1 MCYNNQEVLQHLS
14 SFIQGGDNLKKNE
27 SLIISGNV
35 SSNLGDV
42 LYNFGL
48 NWWIVSTTGNSQLL
62 GLVISISTIPI
73 IFSNLI
79 SGVISDN
86 FNKKKIIVLM
96 DFLTFVTCLL
106 LAIYTDPNEINL
118 VTVIILNSFIGI
130 FYSFFSPAARSIVPI
145 LIPSEEIKKVN
156 SRISSLNESIK
167 IVAPMIGGF
176 LIALPNFNIKYY
188 FAIISATFLLSA
200 LLELFISNTPIK
212 DKTNKNYINEFL
224 EGYKY
229 IYSKKHIFF
238 LLITAS
244 LINFFIAGYNVLL
257 PNIATDLSNKSI
269 NYSFILSSEAIGAI
283 IGALTL
289 NFSSKSTVHL
299 NTIQKELFFCGIPL
313 ILGFAYYNLL
323 IIIIISF
330 AFGLF
335 LTRFNVQ
342 FFTYIQLNVEEYIL
356 GRVFSFIFTISIV
369 FMPIGSSL
377 FGYLSIFPINILLLV
392 LSIGILISTFFLKLP
407 KYKKHLINKKDH

>member
-1 MCYNNQEVLQHLS
+1 M
-14 SFIQGGDNLKKNE
+14 KKNE
-27 SLIISGNV
+27 RLIISGNV

-62 GLVISISTIPI
+62 GLIISISTIPI
-73 IFSNLI
+73 IFTNLI

-86 FNKKKIIVLM
+86 FNKKKIIVSM
-96 DFLTFVTCLL
+96 DFLTFLACFL
-106 LAIYTDPNEINL
+106 LAIYSDPNEINI
-118 VTVIILNSFIGI
+118 VMVIIFNSLIGI
-130 FYSFFSPAARSIVPI
+130 FYSIFSPAARSIVPI
-145 LIPSEEIKKVN
+145 LISSENIKKVN

-167 IVAPMIGGF
+167 IIAPMLGGF

-188 FAIISATFLLSA
+188 FAIIGITFLISA
-200 LLELFISNTPIK
+200 ILEIFISNTPTGEK
-212 DKTNKNYINEFL
+212 VNKNYLKEFF

-229 IYSKKHIFF
+229 IYSKKNIFF

-244 LINFFIAGYNVLL
+244 LINCFIAGYNVLL
-257 PNIATDLSNKSI
+257 PNIATELSNKSI
-269 NYSFILSSEAIGAI
+269 NYSFIISAEAIGAI
-283 IGALTL
+283 IGALSL
-289 NFSSKSTVHL
+289 NFSNKSTVHL

-313 ILGFAYYNLL
+313 ILGFAFYNLF

-369 FMPIGSSL
+369 FMPIGSAL
-377 FGYLSIFPINILLLV
+377 FGYLSIFPISTLLLV
-392 LSIGILISTFFLKLP
+392 LSIGILVSTIFLKFP
-407 KYKKHLINKKDH
+407 KHFNFI